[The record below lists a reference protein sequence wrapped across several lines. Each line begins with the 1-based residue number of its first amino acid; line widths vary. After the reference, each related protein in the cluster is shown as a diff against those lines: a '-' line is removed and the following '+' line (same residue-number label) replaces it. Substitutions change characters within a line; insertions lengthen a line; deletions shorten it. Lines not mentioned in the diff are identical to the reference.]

1 MNMHS
6 EVGIQYEDIL
16 GGKIQN
22 TAQAVDSY
30 FHEGIGHNHHYT
42 LEKTSGG
49 HCSLTLYSKQI

>member
-6 EVGIQYEDIL
+6 EVGIKYEDIL

-30 FHEGIGHNHHYT
+30 FHKGIGHNHRALYFGKD
-42 LEKTSGG
+42 LWR
-49 HCSLTLYSKQI
+49 SL